1 MYGNYINRNT
11 IYLTGASSNKYA
23 KSPYLNNNMN
33 YTGISYNNNLS
44 NRKHKN
50 SYNNYLN
57 MNNSSHSFFI
67 NNNIDNTYG
76 NIYQRQVMQLPPN
89 EQPLFYETK
98 SNIKDAYVTALNV
111 IKKSNMLGIVLE
123 IDEFIQI
130 KEVWYFE
137 KFLIERFH
145 FSAIDMTIKYQK
157 DIKKYR

>member
-89 EQPLFYETK
+89 EQPLFYFFSRIYFYITIFFYGII
-98 SNIKDAYVTALNV
+98 SVTYT
-111 IKKSNMLGIVLE
+111 II
-123 IDEFIQI
+123 I
-130 KEVWYFE
+130 FE
-137 KFLIERFH
+137 KV
-145 FSAIDMTIKYQK
+145 
-157 DIKKYR
+157 KKWNKTPRI